1 MMKQMKKRAL
11 ALLLALSILAS
22 LAPAALGS
30 PSPAP
35 SPRGRARSPKRDW
48 SPVRTAR
55 PTPVRTANRRRATR

>member
-22 LAPAALGS
+22 LAPMGS